1 VLSGWLWCKIE
12 LVNVFKKAATW
23 LFIIC
28 LPVLLLTLVI
38 GILANSLWL
47 YNVSAERYGVAG
59 SMAKAGLQVSSAELS
74 GIYDALIHY
83 YNSNEDYVN
92 ITVDSQGKQV
102 DVLTPEE
109 TQHFKDVKGL
119 IHLDYGILAGTL
131 VVCLAAAGLDLFL
144 WRDRRRL
151 AWSLIGGGIFTLV
164 LLLAVLVLDRVY
176 GFDNLFLQFHFM
188 FFNNMDWSA
197 PGNMLLLFPENLF
210 IDAAAM
216 GFAAVGVSA
225 VLLGGVGWWLR
236 RGRPATA

>member
-1 VLSGWLWCKIE
+1 
-12 LVNVFKKAATW
+12 VNVFKNAATW

-47 YNVSAERYGVAG
+47 YNNSAARYGVAE
-59 SMAKAGLQVSSAELS
+59 SLAKTGLHVSDAELS
-74 GIYDALIHY
+74 GIYDKLIHY

-92 ITVDSQGKQV
+92 ITVDSEGKQV
-102 DVLTPEE
+102 DILTPEE

-119 IHLDYGILAGTL
+119 IRLDYGVFAGVL

-151 AWSLIGGGIFTLV
+151 AWSLIGGGIFTLALLLV
-164 LLLAVLVLDRVY
+164 LLALDRFY

-188 FFNNMDWSA
+188 FFNNMYWSS

-210 IDAAAM
+210 IDAATM
-216 GFAAVGVSA
+216 GFAMIGGTALV
-225 VLLGGVGWWLR
+225 LGGVGWWLR
-236 RGRPATA
+236 RGRPAPA